1 MPNVLLVED
10 NPVNQK
16 VAAGLL
22 RQLGIEADIAADGLE
37 GIQAY
42 RRKTYDLIIMDCQ
55 MPRLD
60 GWECTRAIRKLE
72 AANGAGVHVP
82 IVALTAQALPGD
94 REKCLSSGMDDYLTK
109 PVDADLFLRAV
120 NAHLSGNAPATKAEQ
135 EPAPS
140 AAPVPVSTGPAPIL
154 DQTVVEKIRSYGA
167 DAVRDVYGTL
177 REELPGRRNQMS
189 TALALGDLKTLATV
203 AHAVKGGTGTLGCRD
218 LHLRCAEMERLARAG
233 ELDPCRNIWPGL
245 EQSLTASLA
254 ALDHLLPA

>member
-37 GIQAY
+37 GIQAF
-42 RRKTYDLIIMDCQ
+42 RKKSYDLIIMDCQ

-72 AANGAGVHVP
+72 AATAPECHVP

-109 PVDADLFLRAV
+109 PVDADMFLRAV
-120 NAHLSGNAPATKAEQ
+120 KAHLAGQSPSLPSSMPPPAPAV
-135 EPAPS
+135 
-140 AAPVPVSTGPAPIL
+140 AAATGPAPIL
-154 DQTVVEKIRSYGA
+154 DNAVVDKIRSYGA

-177 REELPGRRNQMS
+177 LEELPGRRNQMS
-189 TALALGDLKTLATV
+189 TALTLGDLKTLATV

-218 LHLRCAEMERLARAG
+218 LHLRCADLEHLARAG
-233 ELDPCRNIWPGL
+233 ELEACRGIWPGL
-245 EQSLTASLA
+245 DTSLTASLA
-254 ALDHLLPA
+254 ALTALLNS